1 MRMAAATYRLVIFD
15 FDGTL
20 ADSFPWFTGVLDQTA
35 DRFGFRRIDPAERE
49 ALRASSS
56 REILQRFGVSP
67 WKLPMIA
74 AHMRR
79 LKAEAADRIPLFE
92 GTGEVLRRLSE
103 RGIQLGIVSSDAEEN
118 VRRTLGPDH
127 AARIIHYECG
137 ASLFGKHA
145 RLRQVLRRSGVPQRQ
160 AIYVGDEIRD
170 AEAARTAGIAFG
182 AVSWGFA
189 RPEALQAQRP
199 AEFFACMEA
208 IARRMSC

>member
-1 MRMAAATYRLVIFD
+1 MRIATKTYRLVIFD

-35 DRFGFRRIDPAERE
+35 DRFGFRRVDAAERE

-56 REILQRFGVSP
+56 REILRRFGVP
-67 WKLPMIA
+67 HWKLPMIA

-92 GTGEVLRRLSE
+92 GTGEMLRRLSE
-103 RGIQLGIVSSDAEEN
+103 KGVQLGIVSSDAEEN

-137 ASLFGKHA
+137 ASLFGKHSK
-145 RLRQVLRRSGVPQRQ
+145 LQQVLRRSGVPAGQ
-160 AIYVGDEIRD
+160 AIYVGDEVRD
-170 AEAARTAGIAFG
+170 AEAARAAGVAFG
-182 AVSWGFA
+182 AVSWGYA
-189 RPEALQAQRP
+189 KPEVLEAQRP
-199 AEFFACMEA
+199 AEFFASMEA
-208 IARRMSC
+208 IARSIG